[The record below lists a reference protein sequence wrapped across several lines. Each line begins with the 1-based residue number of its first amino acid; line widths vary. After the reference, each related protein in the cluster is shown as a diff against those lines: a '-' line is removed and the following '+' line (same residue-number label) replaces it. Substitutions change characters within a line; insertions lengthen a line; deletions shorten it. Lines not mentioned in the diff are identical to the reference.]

1 MDGTDYLARIDFF
14 DYPFAPFTNESDPA
28 ILRIWAE
35 LRPYLYT
42 RGYVIPE
49 QIKSPWL
56 CGVLYLAPDD
66 HPIPKDGSNAI
77 RARRK
82 RDSAPVIV
90 KIIMQP
96 SRELAIHRHL
106 LDPQLRDH
114 PHNHTVPIID
124 VFPYLRWN
132 GERYLDWMLVIEPT
146 LHAQYVQHS
155 LIDVRG
161 QVFVAVRQLLEGLAF
176 MHSHNIAHGDICA
189 QNIFYMSGTEF
200 RDGVPAH
207 SAPPSYFPRAWRP
220 PRYFYLDFG
229 FAVKLNPTSGRR
241 TVYNGGYIEMPEVQ
255 GWETASEPLFY
266 DPFAADVYCLAHTIK
281 ATTMMLLDW
290 HEDPRL
296 VAYPNGFIALLESML
311 HGDPAERPS
320 ADECLRRFNAEMQ
333 DVPRYKL
340 LLPDAPLH
348 DLPVIF
354 RVDWK
359 EATSYVCNAL
369 ACLVFGMHGRV
380 M

>member
-66 HPIPKDGSNAI
+66 HPIP
-77 RARRK
+77 
-82 RDSAPVIV
+82 
-90 KIIMQP
+90 
-96 SRELAIHRHL
+96 
-106 LDPQLRDH
+106 
-114 PHNHTVPIID
+114 
-124 VFPYLRWN
+124 
-132 GERYLDWMLVIEPT
+132 
-146 LHAQYVQHS
+146 YVQHS

-281 ATTMMLLDW
+281 ETTMMLLDW